1 MTEQTTV
8 DDDAARVA
16 AERPAHRRAV
26 MWDSI
31 ERIRQLLAA
40 GRSYGQ
46 IVRMLHLPV
55 SPSRLGKW
63 CRHVGLVEPRPYLRA
78 ADKKS
83 APTAAA
89 TAPRPAPAAHAAPA
103 ARSLADAYGPEPADP
118 LADLRPTTTPR
129 RNP

>member
-16 AERPAHRRAV
+16 AERPAHRRAP
-26 MWDSI
+26 MWDAR
-31 ERIRQLLAA
+31 ERIQQLLAA

-89 TAPRPAPAAHAAPA
+89 TAPRPAPAGAPCRKAKSISDLIAEDEAAQRA
-103 ARSLADAYGPEPADP
+103 ELARFFKPKSE
-118 LADLRPTTTPR
+118 
-129 RNP
+129 